1 MRAAET
7 GLHTAVSASVSN
19 PAIRDVCIHIIAT
32 SSNIP
37 QSVRLDASK
46 LEGYLLIA
54 AAAFCYGASAAL
66 GKAVFNGASWVRGVG
81 IDPLILSQTR
91 STFALLVLLPILLLT
106 RGPGVLRSSRRTLL
120 MCTAMGV
127 FGVCGANFFYY
138 YAIAKSTVATA
149 ITVQYTAPVWVYA
162 YTVLAGQ
169 HRATWLRSTAVVL
182 AFLGCA
188 LMALAGPQAQLRV
201 SAVGILA
208 ALGAAFS
215 YSFYNVIGADLLGRF
230 SRWLVLFYTLLAA
243 TIFWL
248 IVNPP
253 WRVAA
258 QHYSGREWLFLFV
271 FAVLSMLVPFALY
284 LGGLRLLD
292 PTGAIVTSCLEPV
305 FASVL
310 AAIFVGEKLTGL
322 QIVGIALVLSQSVLI
337 QLPQKEV
344 A

>member
-1 MRAAET
+1 M
-7 GLHTAVSASVSN
+7 ASIPNDSN
-19 PAIRDVCIHIIAT
+19 KFF
-32 SSNIP
+32 S
-37 QSVRLDASK
+37 LDARK

-54 AAAFCYGASAAL
+54 AAAFCYGASAVL
-66 GKAVFNGASWVRGVG
+66 GKAVFNGASWVRGAG

-91 STFALLVLLPILLLT
+91 STFALLVLFPILLLV
-106 RGPGVLRSSRRTLL
+106 RGPGVLRAERRTLW
-120 MCTAMGV
+120 MCAAMGV

-162 YTVLAGQ
+162 YSILARH
-169 HRATWLRSTAVVL
+169 HRITWLRSMAVLL
-182 AFLGCA
+182 AFVGCGLVA
-188 LMALAGPQAQLRV
+188 LTGPHAQVRV
-201 SAVGILA
+201 SVIGILA

-215 YSFYNVIGADLLGRF
+215 YSFYNVIGADLLSRF

-243 TIFWL
+243 TSFWF

-258 QHYSGREWLFLFV
+258 QHYSGREWVFLFG
-271 FAVLSMLVPFALY
+271 FAMSSMLLPFALY

-292 PTGAIVTSCLEPV
+292 PTSAIVTSCLEPV

-310 AAIFVGEKLTGL
+310 AVMFVGEKLSGW
-322 QIVGIALVLSQSVLI
+322 QVAGIALVLTQSILI
-337 QLPQKEV
+337 QLPE
-344 A
+344 ASEAA

>member
-1 MRAAET
+1 MNRCSRFNA
-7 GLHTAVSASVSN
+7 
-19 PAIRDVCIHIIAT
+19 R
-32 SSNIP
+32 
-37 QSVRLDASK
+37 K

-66 GKAVFNGASWVRGVG
+66 GKAVFNGASWVRGSG
-81 IDPLILSQTR
+81 IDALILSQTR
-91 STFALLVLLPILLLT
+91 SSYALLVLFPILLLI
-106 RGPGVLRSSRRTLL
+106 RGPGVLRASRRTLL

-127 FGVCGANFFYY
+127 LGVCGANFFYY

-149 ITVQYTAPVWVYA
+149 ITVQYTAPVWVYG
-162 YTVLAGQ
+162 YTVVVGR
-169 HRATWLRSTAVVL
+169 HHATWLRSVAVLL

-188 LMALAGPQAQLRV
+188 LVALAGPQAQFRV
-201 SAVGILA
+201 NTIGIVA

-215 YSFYNVIGADLLGRF
+215 YSFYNVIGADLLKQS

-253 WRVAA
+253 WRVVAR
-258 QHYSGREWLFLFV
+258 HYSGREWVFLFA
-271 FAVLSMLVPFALY
+271 FAMLSMLLPFALY

-292 PTGAIVTSCLEPV
+292 PTSAIVTSCLEPV

-310 AAIFVGEKLTGL
+310 AALFVGEKLSGW
-322 QIVGIALVLSQSVLI
+322 QMVGIALVLCQSVLI
-337 QLPQKEV
+337 QLPEKETG
-344 A
+344 